1 VTTETKQKS
10 VLDVGAGPVRTP
22 DFFDGWRIVTLD
34 IDPLTNPDLLMDA
47 RDLERAVLGHS
58 GSFVAEGDSMTVIDC
73 EPFDAVYMSHTLEHF
88 TREEALSI
96 LKSFRRI
103 LKPDGT
109 VYLRVPDMGLV
120 NAHLAQGKKLDDIAY
135 LSPAGGIT
143 YRDVRDG
150 YGPEIARGNDWYR
163 HKAGY
168 DAQSMSQLLAEA
180 GYQKADIE
188 MARFELTVVA
198 RFTP

>member
-1 VTTETKQKS
+1 
-10 VLDVGAGPVRTP
+10 
-22 DFFDGWRIVTLD
+22 
-34 IDPLTNPDLLMDA
+34 
-47 RDLERAVLGHS
+47 
-58 GSFVAEGDSMTVIDC
+58 
-73 EPFDAVYMSHTLEHF
+73 
-88 TREEALSI
+88 
-96 LKSFRRI
+96 
-103 LKPDGT
+103 
-109 VYLRVPDMGLV
+109 MGLV